1 MTFFRNQILFAKKSY
16 DSDAVTFFNRMT
28 VQPNSTRKRL
38 ISDFFKGVKSDN
50 GLGTLSQA
58 FDCIWFYAGHN
69 QVETRLN
76 WVKNAHNLT
85 EVNTPTWTLDRGFK
99 GNGSTMYLNTN
110 YNPSTQGI
118 NFTQND
124 ASFGIYSRTNEGF
137 VGDTEMGLAILVYPI
152 FLQIRRNTDLMS
164 VGVNSPAPLTVTN
177 TTGLGLF
184 CGTRENSTTIK
195 FWRNGIEISS
205 QASTSQTIDSDN
217 VFTLARSTGAGAVD
231 SYSEREISFGYIGS
245 AVRINQLLLFNRVE
259 EYLDAIGAGV
269 V

>member
-1 MTFFRNQILFAKKSY
+1 MSFFRNQILFRKKSY
-16 DSDAVTFFNRMT
+16 DSDALALFNRMT

-38 ISDFFKGVKSDN
+38 ISNFFKGVKSDN

-58 FDCIWFYAGHN
+58 FDCMWFVAGHN

-76 WVKNAHNLT
+76 WVKNDHNLT
-85 EVNTPTWTLDRGFK
+85 EVNAPTWTLDRGFK

-110 YNPSTQGI
+110 YNLSTQGV
-118 NFTQND
+118 NFTKND

-137 VGDTEMGLAILVYPI
+137 AGDTEMGLVIIIYSI
-152 FLQIRRNTDLMS
+152 SLQIRRDTDLIS
-164 VGVNSPAPLTVTN
+164 ISLNSPAPLTLTN

-184 CGTRENSTTIK
+184 CGTRENSTTVK

-205 QASTSQTIDSDN
+205 QASTSQTPENDN
-217 VFTLARSTGAGAVD
+217 VFMLARNAGTAD